1 MLPFLMMAGVLAVAP
16 QVDTLRLVVVATT
29 DVHGYATDWDYL
41 QNAPWPGGLAR
52 VATVVDSLR
61 DRYPGQVLV
70 VDAGDALQGS
80 PLAAYYGRGAARDP
94 HPVIDAMNTIGYD
107 AATPGDHDFDFGLPA
122 FQRAIAGSSFHWVS
136 GNLRVLPSDTLALAS
151 YVVVVRNGVRVAVT
165 GFTTPAAMVLNRSR
179 FGDQL
184 RVDRIEPGIEPVLRE
199 ARKDADLVIAL
210 AHTGLGG
217 RASYD
222 TTGLGGEDVAEFF
235 AAGASRPDLVV
246 AGHSHEEIVDTVIH
260 GVHFVQP
267 RAQGRSLAVLHVTL
281 VGDRGQLRVVGMR
294 AERVALEEVRPSA
307 QMARR
312 LAEPHRAMLGWVS
325 TVLGESERR
334 LTLATARAE
343 DLPLPRWMH
352 AVQRRASGAALSL
365 VPVFDLRAGFD
376 EGEITMG
383 ELFRLYPAE
392 YTLRAVRLT
401 GAQLRAVMEQGARYY
416 FVDSAGR
423 VAPNRYAPGANFE
436 LLGGAAWTLDLS
448 QPPGSRITRLE
459 VGGRP
464 LGPDDSV
471 TVAVSSF
478 RQQGGGNATAFAG
491 APVVYD
497 KGEAIRDLLQA
508 DLARRHTLRA
518 EALGEAQWT
527 LAPAE
532 YAERAR
538 ALFVRGPAPAPAPE
552 PAPAPLQLPTPPSNE
567 EIARRDSIARA
578 ETRAEARADSIARH
592 AVATLRL
599 PAAAGPE
606 GAAAR
611 LLADAYRNALRA
623 DVALARGDEL
633 PAGLPAGPLTAT
645 LLDSAMPDRPL
656 LLLRMKGADILALL
670 ENLVAE
676 AEPCCAI
683 AGLRV
688 EYDPRR
694 KPFDRVRR
702 VRLLNGRSLDRS
714 ASYAV
719 ALSAALLG
727 PDSAFALGA
736 ADCRDG
742 GGCRTPGALDRFEVS
757 ASDRT
762 SGGVLREYL
771 RRLPQ
776 PVALPTDRRLV
787 PNR

>member
-1 MLPFLMMAGVLAVAP
+1 MLPFLMMAGALAIAP
-16 QVDTLRLVVVATT
+16 QADTVRLVVVATT

-41 QNAPWPGGLAR
+41 QNVPWPGGLAR

-80 PLAAYYGRGAARDP
+80 PLAAYYGRNAARDP

-107 AATPGDHDFDFGLPA
+107 VATPGDHDFDFGLPA
-122 FQRAIAGSSFHWVS
+122 FHRAIAGSTFHWVS
-136 GNLRVLPSDTLALAS
+136 GNLRALPADTLAFAA

-179 FGDQL
+179 LGDQL
-184 RVDRIEPGIEPVLRE
+184 RVDRIAPGIEPVLRE
-199 ARKDADLVIAL
+199 ARKDGDLVIAL
-210 AHTGLGG
+210 AHSGLSG

-222 TTGLGGEDVAEFF
+222 TTGLGGEDVAEQF
-235 AAGASRPDLVV
+235 AAGPSRPDLVV
-246 AGHSHEEIVDTVIH
+246 AGHSHEEIVDTVIQ

-267 RAQGRSLAVLHVTL
+267 QAQARTLAVVHLTL
-281 VGDRGQLRVVGMR
+281 VSERGHFRLVGVR

-312 LAEPHRAMLGWVS
+312 LAEPHRAMLGWIT
-325 TVLGESERR
+325 TVLGESDRR
-334 LTLATARAE
+334 LSLAAARVE
-343 DLPLPRWMH
+343 DVPLLRWMH
-352 AVQRRASGAALSL
+352 AVQRRVSGAELSL
-365 VPVFDLRAGFD
+365 VPAFDLRAGVD
-376 EGEITMG
+376 EGEITMA

-401 GAQLRAVMEQGARYY
+401 GAQVRAAMEQGARYY
-416 FVDSAGR
+416 FVDSTGR
-423 VAPNRYAPGANFE
+423 VAPNRYVPGPNFE
-436 LLGGAAWTLDLS
+436 LLGGATWTLDLS
-448 QPPGSRITRLE
+448 QPPGNRITRLE
-459 VGGRP
+459 VRGRP

-471 TVAVSSF
+471 TVAVSSY
-478 RQQGGGNATAFAG
+478 RQQGGGNATTFAG

-497 KGEAIRDLLQA
+497 KQEPVRDLLLA
-508 DLARRHTLRA
+508 DLARRHTLRGD
-518 EALGEAQWT
+518 ALGAPTWT
-527 LAPAE
+527 LAPAD

-538 ALFVRGPAPAPAPE
+538 ALFIRGPAPAPAPE

-599 PAAAGPE
+599 PAAPGPE
-606 GAAAR
+606 GGAAR

-623 DVALARGDEL
+623 DLALARGDEI

-645 LLDSAMPDRPL
+645 LLDSAVPDRPL
-656 LLLRMKGADILALL
+656 LLLRMKGTDLLALL
-670 ENLVAE
+670 ENLLADPE
-676 AEPCCAI
+676 ACCAL
-683 AGLRV
+683 AGARV

-694 KPFDRVRR
+694 KPFERVRR
-702 VRLLNGRSLDRS
+702 VRLVNGASLSRSG
-714 ASYAV
+714 SYTVAV
-719 ALSAALLG
+719 SAALLG
-727 PDSAFALGA
+727 PDSTFPLGA
-736 ADCRDG
+736 AECRDG
-742 GGCRTPGALDRFEVS
+742 RGCRTPGQLGRFEVT
-757 ASDRT
+757 ASDRR
-762 SGGVLREYL
+762 SGSVLREYL

>member
-1 MLPFLMMAGVLAVAP
+1 MLPFLMMAGLLVPPARA
-16 QVDTLRLVVVATT
+16 DTVRLVVVATA

-80 PLAAYYGRGAARDP
+80 PLAAYFGRGTARDP
-94 HPVIDAMNTIGYD
+94 HPVIDAMNTVGYD
-107 AATPGDHDFDFGLPA
+107 VATPGDHDFDFGLPA
-122 FQRAIAGSSFHWVS
+122 FQRAIAGSTFHWVS
-136 GNLRVLPSDTLALAS
+136 GNLRALPADTLALAA

-179 FGDQL
+179 LGDQL

-199 ARKDADLVIAL
+199 ARKDGDLVIAL
-210 AHTGLGG
+210 AHSGLGG

-222 TTGLGGEDVAEFF
+222 TTGLGGEDVSAQF
-235 AAGASRPDLVV
+235 AAGPSRPDLVV
-246 AGHSHEEIVDTVIH
+246 LGHSHEEIVDSVIQ

-267 RAQGRSLAVLHVTL
+267 RPQGRTLAVVHLTL
-281 VGDRGQLRVVGMR
+281 VGERGGLRLVGVR

-312 LAEPHRAMLGWVS
+312 LAEPHRAMLGWIS
-325 TVLGESERR
+325 TVVGESDRR
-334 LTLATARAE
+334 LTLATARVE
-343 DLPLPRWMH
+343 DVPLLRWMH
-352 AVQRRASGAALSL
+352 AVQRRASGASLSL
-365 VPVFDLRAGFD
+365 VPVFDPRAGFD
-376 EGEITMG
+376 EGEITMA

-416 FVDSAGR
+416 FVDSTGR
-423 VAPNRYAPGANFE
+423 VAPNRYVAGPNFE

-464 LGPDDSV
+464 LGPEDSV
-471 TVAVSSF
+471 TVAVSSY

-497 KGEAIRDLLQA
+497 KGEAIRDLLLA
-508 DLARRHTLRA
+508 DLARRHTLRV
-518 EALGEAQWT
+518 ETLGEAQWM
-527 LAPAE
+527 LAPAD

-538 ALFVRGPAPAPAPE
+538 ALFVRGPAAAPAPE
-552 PAPAPLQLPTPPSNE
+552 AAPAPLQLPSPPSGE

-578 ETRAEARADSIARH
+578 EARAEARADSIARH

-599 PAAAGPE
+599 PAAPGPE
-606 GAAAR
+606 GGASR

-623 DVALARGDEL
+623 DLGLARGDEI
-633 PAGLPAGPLTAT
+633 PGGLPAGPLTAT
-645 LLDSAMPDRPL
+645 RLDSAVPDRAL
-656 LLLRMKGADILALL
+656 LLLRMKGSDVLALL
-670 ENLVAE
+670 ENLL
-676 AEPCCAI
+676 AEPEACCAL
-683 AGLRV
+683 AGARV
-688 EYDPRR
+688 DYDPRR
-694 KPFDRVRR
+694 KPFGRVRR
-702 VRLLNGRSLDRS
+702 VRLANGTSLNAAG
-714 ASYAV
+714 SYTV
-719 ALSAALLG
+719 ALSAALLA
-727 PDSAFALGA
+727 PDSTFPLGA
-736 ADCRDG
+736 TDCRDG
-742 GGCRTPGALDRFEVS
+742 RGCRTPGALTRYEVT

-762 SGGVLREYL
+762 SRGILADYL

-787 PNR
+787 PSR